1 MAVTIE
7 QLAAAIRSA
16 DAAANDSTNPNS
28 AQARI
33 DASKLVAQLRVMKA
47 TNVTAT
53 SPLSDAVD
61 PESNSYIAEQ
71 AKLGLAGDFLYNAL
85 GAISEPLAN
94 LVFGVEL
101 PPSADGSMQD
111 PNEYRQTI
119 EDAKKR
125 MTARV
130 FDYTNVAPTDVL
142 DKYVGIGARAVA
154 GDPVMSML
162 GARGVGTAALEA
174 SSSAIAAST
183 GAFVGDLTRESAK
196 DLGMG
201 ESWQNFF
208 GQVSALLAGSAAGS
222 TSGGVKAALS
232 PIGKLLDARKAN
244 KSAMDTID
252 KTSDFIASSQLK
264 EVIADAVKADP
275 DIGATIQAA
284 KALQEAIP
292 GLKLTPGSVLA
303 DNPIIRKNMEVLLKD
318 SPSFRADFTVSLRD
332 GINAVDKRRKAL
344 FGEFAGSKLA
354 TSMIALKGE
363 YGLKLNNAIKRREN
377 INLAIEKTLE
387 TARTTGDAESIGAAA
402 GNLIDAREATARTEV
417 STEYKRLFDKY
428 AAEGVVFPK
437 ESVAALYGKVDTL
450 LKSKIFTPFPVLV
463 NKMNTLLA
471 PTIPKDAAPKPT
483 MQQLLSGERLP
494 TEIAGV
500 QFRELSLEQL
510 DSLKQEVNKSLRAAK
525 QGVTNV
531 LPALTMLKSTLDA
544 EIAAIPRFG
553 DAYKA
558 VDTSY
563 YKKIGVPMN
572 TAGVRQLDSLNFRE
586 QVGRALSRP
595 EQARDFLNLAGADGI
610 PVVKD
615 AILLRLGSKAFN
627 TAGDFRPDQYAA
639 FLQANRGLIATVP
652 GLAAELGDVG
662 RTVKAY
668 ESRVATLDMEYAKFA
683 EQSTNHLFTNVY
695 QKGLPTVI
703 SEILT
708 SPAKS
713 EKYLNSIRNFSPESA
728 HMARQGVRASLLNNA
743 FAAKDSR
750 QFIKENAGTFNS
762 WFGSTYVKSVDSLA
776 DVNDILGKIDPSRLS
791 FAFSFKEVDPLQRV
805 LGTSLPQAGSL
816 FRDRI
821 SSVQQKTSIIFSRWF
836 SKKTGAKRDEEMA
849 SLLLN
854 PAALDRILKTTDAY
868 KANKLDLEKY
878 LKQLSHIL
886 NTTLISKIELAQEG
900 EELAAQQTA
909 K

>member
-1 MAVTIE
+1 MAVTID

-16 DAAANDSTNPNS
+16 DAAANDPSNPN
-28 AQARI
+28 AAEARL
-33 DASKLVAQLRVMKA
+33 DASKMVAQLRVMRATKA
-47 TNVTAT
+47 TTT

-71 AKLGLAGDFLYNAL
+71 AKLGLTGDFLYNAL
-85 GAISEPLAN
+85 SAISDPLAN
-94 LVFGVEL
+94 LVFGVEAPTTL
-101 PPSADGSMQD
+101 QD
-111 PNEYRQTI
+111 KQGYQQAV

-125 MTARV
+125 MTGRV
-130 FDYTNVAPTDVL
+130 FDYTNVAPSGL
-142 DKYVGIGARAVA
+142 LEKYAGIGARAVA
-154 GDPVMSML
+154 GDPIMSML

-174 SSSAIAAST
+174 GSSAIAAST
-183 GAFVGDLTRESAK
+183 GAFVGDITRDSAK
-196 DLGMG
+196 ELGMG

-208 GQVSALLAGSAAGS
+208 GQVAGLLTGVAAGS
-222 TSGGVKAALS
+222 TSAVARTAVGTVGTF
-232 PIGKLLDARKAN
+232 LDARKAN
-244 KSAMDTID
+244 KNAMDTID

-284 KALQEAIP
+284 KALQEAVP

-303 DNPIIRKNMEVLLKD
+303 DNPIIRKNLEVLLKD

-344 FGEFAGSKLA
+344 FGEFSESK
-354 TSMIALKGE
+354 IASAMTARRGE
-363 YGLKLNNAIKRREN
+363 YGVKLGNAIKRREG
-377 INLAIEKTLE
+377 INLAIEKTLDA
-387 TARTTGDAESIGAAA
+387 ARTTGDAQSVGVAA
-402 GNLIDAREATARTEV
+402 GNLIDAREATARTEI
-417 STEYKRLFDKY
+417 TAEYNRLFDKY
-428 AAEGVVFPK
+428 EAEGVVFPK

-450 LKSKIFTPFPVLV
+450 LKSRIFTPFPTLV

-471 PTIPKDAAPKPT
+471 PTIAKDAATRPT

-494 TEIAGV
+494 TDIAGV

-510 DSLKQEVNKSLRAAK
+510 DSLKQEVNKSLRSAHK
-525 QGVTNV
+525 NVTNV
-531 LPALTMLKSTLDA
+531 VPALTVLKDTLDS

-553 DAYKA
+553 AAYKA

-563 YKKIGVPMN
+563 YAKIGVPMN

-595 EQARDFLNLAGADGI
+595 EQARDFLNLAGDAGV

-615 AILLRLGSKAFN
+615 AILLRLGAKAFN
-627 TAGDFRPDQYAA
+627 TSGDFRPDQYMA

-652 GLAAELGDVG
+652 GLAADLRDVG
-662 RTVKAY
+662 KTVKAY
-668 ESRVATLDMEYAKFA
+668 QSRVATLDMEYAKYA
-683 EQSTNHLFTNVY
+683 EESTNHLFSSVY
-695 QKGLPTVI
+695 KKGLPTVI

-713 EKYLNSIRNFSPESA
+713 ERYLNSIRNFSPESA
-728 HMARQGVRASLLNNA
+728 HMARLGVRASLLNNA

-750 QFIKENAGTFNS
+750 LFIKDNAHTFNA
-762 WFGSTYVKSVDSLA
+762 WFGPTYAKSVDSLVE
-776 DVNDILGKIDPSRLS
+776 VNSILGKVDPSALS
-791 FAFSFKEVDPLQRV
+791 FAFSFKEVDPLQRAF
-805 LGTSLPQAGSL
+805 GTSLPQAGSL

-821 SSVQQKTSIIFSRWF
+821 SSAQQKASIIFSRWF

-868 KANKLDLEKY
+868 KTNRVTLEKY
-878 LKQLSHIL
+878 LNQLSFTL
-886 NTTLISKIELAQEG
+886 NTSLISKMELAQDG
-900 EELAAQQTA
+900 EELAAQQA
-909 K
+909 IK